1 MRRGVLEAMMSEPT
15 LSKKKNYAE
24 EVVQSM
30 CQSYASVV
38 NSSDSMAYSKLFTQA
53 AIRIP
58 PGSFRHRSR

>member
-15 LSKKKNYAE
+15 LSKKNYAE
-24 EVVQSM
+24 EVVEFM
-30 CQSYASVV
+30 CQSYATVV
-38 NSSDSMAYSKLFTQA
+38 NSNDSMAYSKLFTQA